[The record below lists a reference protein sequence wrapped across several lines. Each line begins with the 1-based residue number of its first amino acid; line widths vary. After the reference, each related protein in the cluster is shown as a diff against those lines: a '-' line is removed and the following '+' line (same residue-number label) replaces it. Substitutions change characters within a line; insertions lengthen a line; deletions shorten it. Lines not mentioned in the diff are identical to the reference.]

1 MSWSKLLDALCHDLI
16 HFSDLLPGACHDTMR
31 YIMIVHL
38 KWVSRPCCECVC
50 VEGRYI
56 LGVHLEILKCQIP
69 PPHPVFHNVKPPQLH
84 PVVHHCW
91 RSSQFQAVFSFFHSD
106 SWAFLQVNIR
116 HGEARDIFPS
126 QFLSTNVSTH
136 ASFIYRIFSVYL
148 GILCIC
154 WFYWNWPKIS
164 FCKKKKKK
172 RWKEYVH
179 HYQ

>member
-1 MSWSKLLDALCHDLI
+1 MLWMCLCWRPLYIRGPFGNPEMSN
-16 HFSDLLPGACHDTMR
+16 T
-31 YIMIVHL
+31 
-38 KWVSRPCCECVC
+38 
-50 VEGRYI
+50 
-56 LGVHLEILKCQIP
+56 

-172 RWKEYVH
+172 GERNTSTIISSCSQLYFLNLHRQPWQSNSALLLSPYLKLR
-179 HYQ
+179 